1 MSKDKNNPEEQEG
14 QPLEGENQ
22 QPAELEAQEP
32 AAAGATAPSE
42 QPAADDD
49 NAAEV
54 KPASNTEL
62 KDKKLRLS
70 GMYENWFIDYASYV
84 ILERAIPHIEDGLK
98 PVQRRILH
106 VMKESDDGHYTKVA
120 GIVGDTMHYHPH
132 GDASIGDALVQL
144 GQKELFIDTQGN
156 WGNIL
161 TGDGAAAP
169 RYIEA
174 RLSEFALEVA
184 FDNKVT
190 DWTLSYDGRNRE
202 PITLPVKFPLLL
214 AQGAEGIAVGLSCK
228 ILPHNFNEIL
238 DAAVS
243 YLKGEEFQLYPDFPT
258 GGYVDVSNYR
268 DGERG
273 GSVRVRTKIEKVD
286 NKTLLVKDLPYGKT
300 TGTLIDSILRAA
312 EKGKIKIKKVD
323 DNTSSTAE
331 IIVTLQ
337 PGTSSDKAIDA
348 LYAFS
353 DCETS
358 ISPNICVIKDE
369 KPQFL
374 TATHLLKFS
383 VDHTKDILRR
393 ELEIQRQDTME
404 ALFFASLEKIFIEE
418 RIYKDRGY
426 EQAKDEDAA
435 VRHIDK
441 RLDPFK
447 PQFYRAITRDDILR
461 LMEIKMKRIVK
472 FNSDKADNY
481 IAMLNERLQDIDYKL
496 AHLVEHTI
504 EWYENLKKKY
514 GHLHPRRTT
523 IRDFDTIVASK
534 VAEANEKLYINRQEG
549 FIGTSLKKD
558 EYICNC
564 SDIDDIIVFYKDG
577 KYKVIKVAEKI
588 YVGKNIMHVSV
599 YKRNDSRTIFNAIY
613 TDGRGGT
620 TYMKRF
626 AVTGVTRDK
635 EYDITQGKPG
645 SRVLWFTVNPNG
657 EAEVLRVTL
666 KPKKHLRVLQ
676 FDVDLA
682 ELAIK
687 GKTARGNMVTKNEIH
702 RITLKEH
709 GRSTLG
715 DREVWFDQDILRIN
729 YEGHGVSLGKFAGD
743 DRILVIMKNGDFYTT
758 SSESTNHYE
767 EGMLR
772 IMKYDRNLVWTA
784 VVFDADQGYVYLKRF
799 PLEDS
804 AKKQRF
810 IGDNPESRLLLLT
823 CEKYPRLQVKF
834 GGDDSVREPLVIDAE
849 EFIAV
854 KSIHAKGKRVSNYT
868 VDQVIELEPR
878 VVEEETQEPELTAD
892 AEVEETD
899 AAINQQEVLDK
910 LTGQTRLFED
920 DDSEDNQDK

>member
-1 MSKDKNNPEEQEG
+1 MTDDNNINESKELNEPTESKGVNDSTESSASSPQADNSASSGSPE
-14 QPLEGENQ
+14 
-22 QPAELEAQEP
+22 AP
-32 AAAGATAPSE
+32 AASPVHAVP
-42 QPAADDD
+42 D
-49 NAAEV
+49 
-54 KPASNTEL
+54 

-144 GQKELFIDTQGN
+144 GQKELLIDTQGN

-184 FDNKVT
+184 FDSKVT
-190 DWTLSYDGRNRE
+190 DWTMSYDGRNRE

-238 DAAVS
+238 DAAVA
-243 YLKGEEFQLYPDFPT
+243 YLKGEEFHLYPDFPT
-258 GGYVDVSNYR
+258 GGYVDVNNYR

-300 TGTLIDSILRAA
+300 TSTLIDSILRAA
-312 EKGKIKIKKVD
+312 EKGKIKIKKVE

-374 TATHLLKFS
+374 TATHLLQFS

-393 ELEIQRQDTME
+393 ELEIQRLDTME
-404 ALFFASLEKIFIEE
+404 SLFFASLEKIFIEE

-435 VRHIDK
+435 VAHIDK
-441 RLDPFK
+441 RLEPFK

-481 IAMLNERLQDIDYKL
+481 IAMLNERLADIDYKL

-504 EWYENLKKKY
+504 NWYENLKKKY
-514 GHLHPRRTT
+514 GHLHPRKTT

-564 SDIDDIIVFYKDG
+564 SDIDDIIIFYKDG
-577 KYKVIKVAEKI
+577 KYKVVKVAEKI
-588 YVGKNIMHVSV
+588 YVGKNVMHVAV
-599 YKRNDSRTIFNAIY
+599 YKRNDNRTIFNVLY

-626 AVTGVTRDK
+626 AVTGVTRDR
-635 EYDITQGKPG
+635 EYDLTQGKPG
-645 SRVLWFTVNPNG
+645 SKILWFTVNPNG
-657 EAEVLRVTL
+657 EAEVLRITL

-676 FDVDLA
+676 FDIDLA
-682 ELAIK
+682 DLAIK
-687 GKTARGNMVTKNEIH
+687 GRTARGNMVTKNEIH
-702 RITLKEH
+702 RITLKEQ

-715 DREVWFDQDILRIN
+715 DREVWFDQDILRLN
-729 YEGHGVSLGKFAGD
+729 YEGHGISLGKFAGD
-743 DRILVIMKNGDFYTT
+743 DRVLVIMKNGDFYTT
-758 SSESTNHYE
+758 TSEATNHYE
-767 EGMLR
+767 EGILR
-772 IMKYDRNLVWTA
+772 IMKYEAGMVWTA
-784 VVFDADQGYVYLKRF
+784 ILNDADQGYVYLKRF
-799 PLEDS
+799 TLDDNN
-804 AKKQRF
+804 KKQRM
-810 IGDNPESRLLLLT
+810 IGDNPESTLILLT
-823 CEKYPRLQVKF
+823 NEKYPRFEVKF
-834 GGDDSVREPLVIDAE
+834 GGDDSFRENMIVDGE

-854 KSIHAKGKRVSNYT
+854 KSFHAKGKRLTNYNVEAVT
-868 VDQVIELEPR
+868 ELEPR
-878 VVEEETQEPELTAD
+878 IVEEEPQSQDEEPAGD
-892 AEVEETD
+892 ETPALSD
-899 AAINQQEVLDK
+899 DISQQEVLDK
-910 LTGQTRLFED
+910 LTGQTRLFD
-920 DDSEDNQDK
+920 DEDNTE

>member
-1 MSKDKNNPEEQEG
+1 MTDDNNINESKELNEPTESKGVNDSTESGDSTESSVSSPQADNSASSGSPE
-14 QPLEGENQ
+14 
-22 QPAELEAQEP
+22 AP
-32 AAAGATAPSE
+32 AASPVHAVP
-42 QPAADDD
+42 D
-49 NAAEV
+49 
-54 KPASNTEL
+54 

-144 GQKELFIDTQGN
+144 GQKELLIDTQGN

-184 FDNKVT
+184 FDSKVT
-190 DWTLSYDGRNRE
+190 DWTMSYDGRNRE

-238 DAAVS
+238 DAAVA
-243 YLKGEEFQLYPDFPT
+243 YLKGEEFHLYPDFPT
-258 GGYVDVSNYR
+258 GGYVDVNNYR

-300 TGTLIDSILRAA
+300 TSTLIDSILRAA
-312 EKGKIKIKKVD
+312 EKGKIKIKKVE

-374 TATHLLKFS
+374 TATHLLQFS

-393 ELEIQRQDTME
+393 ELEIQRLDTME
-404 ALFFASLEKIFIEE
+404 SLFFASLEKIFIEE

-435 VRHIDK
+435 VAHIDK
-441 RLDPFK
+441 RLEPFK

-481 IAMLNERLQDIDYKL
+481 IAMLNERLADIDYKL

-504 EWYENLKKKY
+504 NWYENLKKKY
-514 GHLHPRRTT
+514 GHLHPRKTT

-564 SDIDDIIVFYKDG
+564 SDIDDIIIFYKDG
-577 KYKVIKVAEKI
+577 KYKVVKVAEKI
-588 YVGKNIMHVSV
+588 YVGKNVMHVAV
-599 YKRNDSRTIFNAIY
+599 YKRNDNRTIFNVLY

-626 AVTGVTRDK
+626 AVTGVTRDR
-635 EYDITQGKPG
+635 EYDLTQGKPG
-645 SRVLWFTVNPNG
+645 SKILWFTVNPNG
-657 EAEVLRVTL
+657 EAEVLRITL

-676 FDVDLA
+676 FDIDLA
-682 ELAIK
+682 DLAIK
-687 GKTARGNMVTKNEIH
+687 GRTARGNMVTKNEIH
-702 RITLKEH
+702 RITLKEQ

-715 DREVWFDQDILRIN
+715 DREVWFDQDILRLN
-729 YEGHGVSLGKFAGD
+729 YEGHGISLGKFAGD
-743 DRILVIMKNGDFYTT
+743 DRVLVIMKNGDFYTT
-758 SSESTNHYE
+758 TSEATNHYE
-767 EGMLR
+767 EGILR
-772 IMKYDRNLVWTA
+772 IMKYEAGMVWTA
-784 VVFDADQGYVYLKRF
+784 ILNDADQGYVYLKRF
-799 PLEDS
+799 TLDDNN
-804 AKKQRF
+804 KKQRM
-810 IGDNPESRLLLLT
+810 IGDNPESTLILLT
-823 CEKYPRLQVKF
+823 NEKYPRFEVKF
-834 GGDDSVREPLVIDAE
+834 GGDDSFRENMIVDGE

-854 KSIHAKGKRVSNYT
+854 KSFHAKGKRLTNYNVEAVT
-868 VDQVIELEPR
+868 ELEPR
-878 VVEEETQEPELTAD
+878 IVEEEPQSQDEEPAGD
-892 AEVEETD
+892 ETPALSD
-899 AAINQQEVLDK
+899 DISQQEVLDK
-910 LTGQTRLFED
+910 LTGQTRLFD
-920 DDSEDNQDK
+920 DEDNTE